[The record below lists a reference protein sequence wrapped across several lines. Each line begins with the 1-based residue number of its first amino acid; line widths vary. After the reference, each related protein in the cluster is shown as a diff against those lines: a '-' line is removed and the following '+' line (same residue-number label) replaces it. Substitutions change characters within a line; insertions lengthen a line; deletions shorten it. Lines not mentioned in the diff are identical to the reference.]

1 MAKFSFTNFSP
12 SGKTA
17 PAAPGGDASQERLH
31 RPGNLRTSTS
41 SSQRASSSDKQP
53 RNPNLQVP
61 RSDER
66 LLIPGKPSPGLN
78 AQPLNYNEYHFTARE
93 YLAHFLQALAVDAA
107 FSFVFYRSLM
117 FFLFLLPAAV
127 WYPFFK
133 KRDLIPARKRTLLLQ
148 FREALSVLAG
158 TLSAGYSMENALLE
172 STRELRL
179 LLGGE
184 AYIVREFELLSHL
197 VSMNIPVEKAMDEF
211 AERAGI
217 DDIRNFA
224 RVLRVAKRSG
234 GDLVPIMN
242 QTADTISDRIQ
253 MKEDILTITASR
265 RFEQNI
271 MNLVPLLLVIYVDF
285 SNPGFF
291 TVMYTTVVGRAVMTG
306 CLAVYLL
313 SVGLSWKILNIE
325 L

>member
-1 MAKFSFTNFSP
+1 M
-12 SGKTA
+12 KT
-17 PAAPGGDASQERLH
+17 G
-31 RPGNLRTSTS
+31 TS
-41 SSQRASSSDKQP
+41 SWQRVSSSED
-53 RNPNLQVP
+53 
-61 RSDER
+61 
-66 LLIPGKPSPGLN
+66 PSPGSDGQIPHSGRRLFN
-78 AQPLNYNEYHFTARE
+78 PEKHPPALSAQPLNYNEYHFTVRE
-93 YLAHFLQALAVDAA
+93 YLAHFLQAFAVDAA

-133 KRDLIPARKRTLLLQ
+133 KRDLIPARKRILLLQ

-179 LLGGE
+179 LLGGD

-211 AERAGI
+211 AERAGV

-234 GDLVPIMN
+234 GDLVP
-242 QTADTISDRIQ
+242 
-253 MKEDILTITASR
+253 
-265 RFEQNI
+265 I

-291 TVMYTTVVGRAVMTG
+291 TVMYTTAMGRAVMTG

>member
-1 MAKFSFTNFSP
+1 MVRFSFTNSSL

-31 RPGNLRTSTS
+31 RPGNLRTGTS
-41 SSQRASSSDKQP
+41 SSQRASSSD
-53 RNPNLQVP
+53 R
-61 RSDER
+61 
-66 LLIPGKPSPGLN
+66 
-78 AQPLNYNEYHFTARE
+78 QPLNYSEYHFTVRE
-93 YLAHFLQALAVDAA
+93 YLAHFLQAFAVDAA

-179 LLGGE
+179 LLGGD

-211 AERAGI
+211 AERAGV

-291 TVMYTTVVGRAVMTG
+291 TVMYTTAMGRAVMTG
-306 CLAVYLL
+306 CLVLYLL

-325 L
+325 M

>member
-1 MAKFSFTNFSP
+1 M
-12 SGKTA
+12 KT
-17 PAAPGGDASQERLH
+17 G
-31 RPGNLRTSTS
+31 TS
-41 SSQRASSSDKQP
+41 SWQRASSSDKRPSSPDSAPLHPDRQP
-53 RNPNLQVP
+53 LLPEK
-61 RSDER
+61 RS
-66 LLIPGKPSPGLN
+66 PALN
-78 AQPLNYNEYHFTARE
+78 AQPLNYNEYHFTVRE
-93 YLAHFLQALAVDAA
+93 YLAHFLQAFAVDAA

-133 KRDLIPARKRTLLLQ
+133 KRDLIPARKRILLLQ
-148 FREALSVLAG
+148 FREGLSVLAG

-179 LLGGE
+179 LLGGD

-211 AERAGI
+211 AERAGV

-291 TVMYTTVVGRAVMTG
+291 TVMYTTAMGRAVMTG
-306 CLAVYLL
+306 CLVLYLL

-325 L
+325 M

>member
-1 MAKFSFTNFSP
+1 M
-12 SGKTA
+12 
-17 PAAPGGDASQERLH
+17 
-31 RPGNLRTSTS
+31 
-41 SSQRASSSDKQP
+41 
-53 RNPNLQVP
+53 
-61 RSDER
+61 
-66 LLIPGKPSPGLN
+66 
-78 AQPLNYNEYHFTARE
+78 NYNEYHFTVPE
-93 YLAHFLQALAVDAA
+93 YLTHFLQALAVCAA
-107 FSFVFYRSLM
+107 FSFVFYRSLI
-117 FFLFLLPAAV
+117 FFLFLLPAAIG
-127 WYPFFK
+127 YPFFR
-133 KRDLIPARKRTLLLQ
+133 KRDLIPARKRILLLQ
-148 FREALSVLAG
+148 FREGLSVLAG

-172 STRELRL
+172 STRELRM

-211 AERAGI
+211 AERAGV

-234 GDLVPIMN
+234 GDLVPIIN
-242 QTADTISDRIQ
+242 QTADTIGDRIQ

-271 MNLVPLLLVIYVDF
+271 MNLVPLMLVIYIDF

-291 TVMYTTVVGRAVMTG
+291 TVMYTTPVGRAVMTG
-306 CLAVYLL
+306 CLVVYLL
-313 SVGLSWKILNIE
+313 SIALSWKILNIE